1 MGIVQ
6 RNSLMIKTVAFSK
19 KYSETLL
26 HMNHRDEAVRR
37 DLRDESSSERE
48 FCTARLPDDGSL
60 HFNDVIWCLNGISW
74 EDGIGWTKK

>member
-26 HMNHRDEAVRR
+26 HMNLFVGILEMNLAVRENSVLL
-37 DLRDESSSERE
+37 DYQMMGVFTLMMSS
-48 FCTARLPDDGSL
+48 G
-60 HFNDVIWCLNGISW
+60 V
-74 EDGIGWTKK
+74 